1 MERKETEDRELR
13 TGPDSTEQAADPVIV
28 DTNSGVAEK
37 SGAPEPGDTP
47 DESVVGSPW
56 WETGSR
62 PDDAAEGEREAG
74 TPAPGAAPM
83 QRTEYMY
90 RGVKYGAPAAAPKSP
105 APEESGRDDDPVD
118 FSALGVQPED
128 QRPLPPAEEREA
140 REPVIESSWW
150 DVGSRPEEAA
160 AREPEEADGDDK
172 QVELSVPGVVSEDQP
187 SVSGEGQPAVELE
200 ERPPAPSAEGEE
212 VQEQGAGSDS
222 SEVGSRP
229 EEAAGGES
237 EASGDV
243 EAAGGEV
250 EAADEQSADP
260 SAPHVPSEDQPA
272 VPSAEEEEAM
282 EPITAPP
289 WWRTTSWDEE
299 GSEEEP
305 DVGVATGEEAR
316 LPSYGYA
323 GTGYGQPIPGP
334 LSQATEER
342 GDHAEPEDT
351 SAPAA
356 MPVHVPAA
364 EEEGPEHAGEYLAA
378 DRGEPERATPAS
390 FPALPGATE
399 ALPEGPPGER

>member
-1 MERKETEDRELR
+1 
-13 TGPDSTEQAADPVIV
+13 
-28 DTNSGVAEK
+28 
-37 SGAPEPGDTP
+37 
-47 DESVVGSPW
+47 
-56 WETGSR
+56 
-62 PDDAAEGEREAG
+62 
-74 TPAPGAAPM
+74 
-83 QRTEYMY
+83 MY

-140 REPVIESSWW
+140 REPVIESPWW

-229 EEAAGGES
+229 EEATGGES
-237 EASGDV
+237 EASGD
-243 EAAGGEV
+243 V

-260 SAPHVPSEDQPA
+260 SAPHVPSEDQPAMMSEDQPA

-305 DVGVATGEEAR
+305 DVGVAAGEEAR

-323 GTGYGQPIPGP
+323 GTGYGQLIPEP

-399 ALPEGPPGER
+399 ALPEGPPGELIRSIVAEVCPGELLLVEMPQASLPEWTSAAVTAARNDLDRHVVERKPIDAGEYLRLAIVGEL